1 LSSRVETGSGSHRL
15 LFGTEEPEESLS
27 RSVVAASL
35 PEVNPD
41 RCGWCRIVAGPK
53 LTTGGVLP
61 SESEEN
67 YLRALWKLSGEPE
80 DWVPTGK
87 LADRVGVSHPSATR
101 MAGRLSEQGWVEHE
115 PYRGVRLTPGGRE
128 LALQMVRRH
137 RILETYISKIL
148 GVPWDQVDAEVERLE
163 HAVSDDL
170 ICRMEEALGFP
181 ARDPHGSPIPDRD
194 GCLPITSEEII
205 LTEAP
210 ITEDLEVVRVID
222 LGPEVLQWLGERGV
236 TPGSII
242 SIEAREPGGGPLLL
256 NSKEIDRPIALGGA
270 LASSILV
277 RSIDL

>member
-1 LSSRVETGSGSHRL
+1 M
-15 LFGTEEPEESLS
+15 
-27 RSVVAASL
+27 
-35 PEVNPD
+35 
-41 RCGWCRIVAGPK
+41 
-53 LTTGGVLP
+53 P

-67 YLRALWKLSGEPE
+67 YLRALWKLSGVK
-80 DWVPTGK
+80 DQWITTGK

-101 MAGRLSEQGWVEHE
+101 MAGRLGGHGWVEHE
-115 PYRGVRLTPGGRE
+115 PYRGVRLTHSGRA
-128 LALQMVRRH
+128 LALQTVRRH

-170 ICRMEEALGFP
+170 VCRMEEALGFP

-194 GCLPITSEEII
+194 GCLPATAEEII

-210 ITEDLEVVRVID
+210 IAVELEIVRVID
-222 LGPEVLQWLGERGV
+222 SGPEVLQWLGERGV
-236 TPGSII
+236 TPGSRI

-256 NSKEIDRPIALGGA
+256 ISKELDRPIALSGT
-270 LASSILV
+270 LARSIEV

>member
-1 LSSRVETGSGSHRL
+1 M
-15 LFGTEEPEESLS
+15 
-27 RSVVAASL
+27 
-35 PEVNPD
+35 
-41 RCGWCRIVAGPK
+41 
-53 LTTGGVLP
+53 GGVLP

-80 DWVPTGK
+80 QWVPTGK

-101 MAGRLSEQGWVEHE
+101 MAGRLGERGWVEHE
-115 PYRGVRLTPGGRE
+115 PYRGVRLTTGGRE

-194 GCLPITSEEII
+194 GCLPTTAEEIL

-210 ITEDLEVVRVID
+210 ITEELEVVRVID
-222 LGPEVLQWLGERGV
+222 SGPEVLQWLGERGV

-242 SIEAREPGGGPLLL
+242 SIEAKEPGGGPLLL
-256 NSKEIDRPIALGGA
+256 NSKEIDRPIALGGT

-277 RSIDL
+277 RSIAL